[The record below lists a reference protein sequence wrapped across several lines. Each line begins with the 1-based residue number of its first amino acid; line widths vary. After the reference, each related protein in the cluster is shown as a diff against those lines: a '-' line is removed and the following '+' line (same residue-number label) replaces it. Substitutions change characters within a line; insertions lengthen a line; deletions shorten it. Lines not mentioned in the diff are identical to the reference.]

1 MTQVTS
7 NKRIAKNT
15 LFLYF
20 RMIVI
25 MVVTLYT
32 SRIVLAELGVDDY
45 GIYMVVGGVVTMFG
59 FLNSCMTTATQRYLN
74 YEMGHGGE
82 NSPRLKQI
90 FSTSLTIHLVIAAF
104 IVILA
109 ETIGLWFVNEKLV
122 IPEESLFDANVVY
135 QCAILSFVAAIF
147 RVPFNA
153 AIISH
158 EKMQIYAV
166 ISMLEALLLLGIAFL
181 LIIVNSQ
188 KLAFYGILTLVVH
201 VIIAGGFVVSALH
214 SFKECSLS
222 FSWQKD
228 LFKEMLQFAGWNMFG
243 SVAWIARN
251 QGVGIILNLF
261 FGPALNAAKG
271 VADQVFNAVNS
282 LTSNFQIAL
291 NPQITKN
298 YATGNISEMEL
309 LAYRGIKFSCIL
321 VWMMA
326 LPIMINA
333 SVILSIW
340 LEDVPPYSS
349 LFVILMLF
357 DCISNC
363 FFGNPLMTSLSATGN
378 IRNYQMAVSCVLLLI
393 LPTSYFAL
401 KMGCPPQAVFYLNI
415 LFNFA
420 GGVTRFAFCKKQI
433 DYSVRF
439 YLRYAFLPIVAVM
452 TLSSVIPL
460 AAKYILFDYTNIDSL
475 LTMII
480 LVFLSLI
487 SVVSVSWCVG
497 LNRQERLS
505 LTDFIRS
512 RLKKK

>member
-1 MTQVTS
+1 M
-7 NKRIAKNT
+7 
-15 LFLYF
+15 
-20 RMIVI
+20 
-25 MVVTLYT
+25 
-32 SRIVLAELGVDDY
+32 GVDDY

-333 SVILSIW
+333 SVILS
-340 LEDVPPYSS
+340 
-349 LFVILMLF
+349 
-357 DCISNC
+357 
-363 FFGNPLMTSLSATGN
+363 
-378 IRNYQMAVSCVLLLI
+378 
-393 LPTSYFAL
+393 
-401 KMGCPPQAVFYLNI
+401 
-415 LFNFA
+415 
-420 GGVTRFAFCKKQI
+420 
-433 DYSVRF
+433 
-439 YLRYAFLPIVAVM
+439 
-452 TLSSVIPL
+452 
-460 AAKYILFDYTNIDSL
+460 
-475 LTMII
+475 
-480 LVFLSLI
+480 
-487 SVVSVSWCVG
+487 
-497 LNRQERLS
+497 
-505 LTDFIRS
+505 
-512 RLKKK
+512 